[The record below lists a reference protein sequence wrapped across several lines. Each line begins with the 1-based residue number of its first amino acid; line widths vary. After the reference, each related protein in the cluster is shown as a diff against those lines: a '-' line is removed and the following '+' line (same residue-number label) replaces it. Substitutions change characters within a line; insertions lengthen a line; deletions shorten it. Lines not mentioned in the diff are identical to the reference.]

1 MRNRIARIF
10 LGATGFLL
18 LSTLSASAI
27 TYGEEET
34 QAAQKYPWVVLIF
47 HYAIDEDTP
56 DYSCT
61 GTLIT
66 PNTVLTAGHCVDPRG
81 RFEVKYGITTFDE
94 EGKSL
99 EVTGAWRSPRYSE
112 RRFGV
117 NDIGLLRLKE
127 KIPNAKTVP
136 LGNASSIK
144 LAESSKQLKLF
155 GWGIDQNEEQATYLR
170 IATVINQSPLLK
182 KILGKSFNSDVWYAA
197 GRYISKERIYSGAC
211 SGDSGGP
218 LMGTV
223 KGKFVQIGITSFGAE
238 DCDTSNPTIFMRVG
252 YYLKDLAAAIKQL
265 DTNEVLVDRS
275 LPKNITPPS
284 ISGQPEVGQSLICNS
299 GQWSANAKTVDALW
313 ANSNNEIVIRG
324 STLEVTKDLASSE
337 LQCVVI
343 ARSAAGS
350 VIETKT
356 ISIADSKPAVLSNPV
371 ISGNARVGSVVTCS
385 PGTWNKFTTSLGIE
399 WFVGSRSVSSANSIT
414 IPEEAAGQNV
424 TCRVVGT
431 GIVGTSNA
439 SVSIQ
444 IPAKPLIQGTLAITG
459 LPTSGYA
466 AGNGLVIQCTGANAT
481 GAVESFEIAWYLRDS
496 STGTPV
502 SRVATG
508 QQYVL
513 PNGFFEQ
520 NKGRVV
526 ICGYSAVGPGGVS
539 SVFDVETI
547 VAPRLPEAPSVQ
559 VTGFPSYGSNANA
572 WLNLPITCKIDSF
585 FDNSVPKSFAVQ
597 WRIYDSTAPYYPL
610 ATTPSTPIG
619 SGATLVL
626 TQAILEQAALK
637 SIGCAATVIT
647 ATGSAT
653 SYSTKTYVD
662 YRNIELADT
671 TPPTFSFVSAIPYN
685 PPLRFNDPI
694 VLTINV
700 SDTNGISKDSAF
712 SFRAIGPNSNEVSA
726 SRVELPYLLSG
737 TQFAGKYEY
746 KIMLSPGS
754 TVVLGTYRLLINIT
768 DTKWNSTGWQ
778 QLTTLEITGVRTN

>member
-1 MRNRIARIF
+1 MRGRIARIV
-10 LGATGFLL
+10 LGVIGFLL

-47 HYAIDEDTP
+47 HYGIDEDTP

-127 KIPNAKTVP
+127 RIPNAKTVP

-223 KGKFVQIGITSFGAE
+223 KGKFVQVGITSFGAE

-399 WFVGSRSVSSANSIT
+399 WLVGSRSVSSANSIT

-481 GAVESFEIAWYLRDS
+481 GAVESSEIAWYLRDS

-508 QQYVL
+508 QQYAL

-539 SVFDVETI
+539 TVFDVETI

-559 VTGFPSYGSNANA
+559 VTGIPSSGSNSGA
-572 WLNLPITCKIDSF
+572 WLNLPITCKVDSY
-585 FDNSVPKSFAVQ
+585 FDNSVPKSTSIQ
-597 WRIYDSTAPYYPL
+597 WRIYDSSAPYYPL
-610 ATTPSTPIG
+610 STTPSIPIG
-619 SGATLVL
+619 SGPTLVL
-626 TQAILEQAALK
+626 TKAILDQSVLK
-637 SIGCAATVIT
+637 SIGCAATIT
-647 ATGSAT
+647 TASGSAT
-653 SYSTKTYVD
+653 GYSTKTYVD
-662 YRNIELADT
+662 YSNISAADT
-671 TPPTFSFVSAIPYN
+671 TPPTYRVISSPASSE
-685 PPLRFNDPI
+685 LRLGQGGYFYI
-694 VLTINV
+694 EI
-700 SDTNGISKDSAF
+700 SDTDGVGMYPINGIKLIS
-712 SFRAIGPNSNEVSA
+712 PSNTEVPS
-726 SRVELPYLLSG
+726 SGGFLPVRESG
-737 TQFAGKYEY
+737 TNKVGVYPVRVSIPTKASGALAGDY
-746 KIMLSPGS
+746 KLVLSIFDS
-754 TVVLGTYRLLINIT
+754 KSN
-768 DTKWNSTGWQ
+768 WTGWVVVA
-778 QLTTLEITGVRTN
+778 TFRVTE